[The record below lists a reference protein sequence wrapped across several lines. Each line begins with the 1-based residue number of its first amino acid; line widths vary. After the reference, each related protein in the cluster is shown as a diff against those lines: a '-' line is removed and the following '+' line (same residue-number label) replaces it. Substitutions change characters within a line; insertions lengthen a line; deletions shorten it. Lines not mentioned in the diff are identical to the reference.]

1 MLLCLHLYSSK
12 DSIVS
17 NTASAA
23 VRQTVSAVFEHL
35 KVHLDDGR
43 FMCIF
48 SMCVLLAVI
57 NIEGFF
63 DVQVVKEESTDNSNV
78 PGSLNT
84 KAHDAYLLF
93 QVL

>member
-35 KVHLDDGR
+35 KVHLDDGQC
-43 FMCIF
+43 MCIF
-48 SMCVLLAVI
+48 SLYVLLA
-57 NIEGFF
+57 G
-63 DVQVVKEESTDNSNV
+63 
-78 PGSLNT
+78 
-84 KAHDAYLLF
+84 H
-93 QVL
+93 